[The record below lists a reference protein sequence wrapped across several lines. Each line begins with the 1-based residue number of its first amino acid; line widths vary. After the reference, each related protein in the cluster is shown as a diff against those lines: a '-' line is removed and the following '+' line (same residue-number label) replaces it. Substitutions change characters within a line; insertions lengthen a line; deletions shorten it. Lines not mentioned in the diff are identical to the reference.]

1 MSSRLDLAA
10 GGLAVI
16 REIQRLPRVP
26 EWATTPELR
35 QRLLE
40 AEAAV
45 RDDLVAY
52 AYDYDSADIDAV
64 IAHFSDDVVITNPRG
79 RYTGSAL
86 IRKNYEFL
94 YSQWTRQRHIWTNVA
109 VRFVDSLDE
118 AYRTAY
124 IHGVLTSPTKN
135 FIAVGTDIHHVRKLA
150 GRWKI
155 IERCITD
162 DVSYP
167 IEPFG
172 GPLEDTKTAP
182 PPAGSVARS

>member
-1 MSSRLDLAA
+1 MSKFTAEGVHMSSRLDLAA

-45 RDDLVAY
+45 RDDL
-52 AYDYDSADIDAV
+52 D
-64 IAHFSDDVVITNPRG
+64 
-79 RYTGSAL
+79 
-86 IRKNYEFL
+86 
-94 YSQWTRQRHIWTNVA
+94 
-109 VRFVDSLDE
+109 

-167 IEPFG
+167 
-172 GPLEDTKTAP
+172 
-182 PPAGSVARS
+182 

>member
-1 MSSRLDLAA
+1 MSKFTAEGVHVSSRLDLAA

-40 AEAAV
+40 AGAAV

-86 IRKNYEFL
+86 IRKN
-94 YSQWTRQRHIWTNVA
+94 
-109 VRFVDSLDE
+109 
-118 AYRTAY
+118 
-124 IHGVLTSPTKN
+124 
-135 FIAVGTDIHHVRKLA
+135 
-150 GRWKI
+150 
-155 IERCITD
+155 
-162 DVSYP
+162 
-167 IEPFG
+167 
-172 GPLEDTKTAP
+172 
-182 PPAGSVARS
+182 